1 GAAMGVFANSGQ
13 ICFAGTRVLVQRSL
27 VDEFSEQLMDFMDT
41 LKVGRSLDTQSNMG
55 PVISQRQLDSI
66 LSYIKIGQ
74 EEDPP

>member
-1 GAAMGVFANSGQ
+1 M
-13 ICFAGTRVLVQRSL
+13 
-27 VDEFSEQLMDFMDT
+27 DEFSEQLMDFMDT